1 MPLSF
6 GLVPKY
12 DVGSTFWS
20 HTSTHYACRRDRNGS
35 DHSACCLDRSFKTIK
50 ALNPRSG
57 SPISIYGSLHT
68 PQHTPPELV
77 LTGASSGLCVLY
89 SICSRSLAFTAS
101 VCNRMSASLRFHFA
115 IEHISIPICF
125 VMVRAIALE
134 PTTLFKAAIW
144 NDRALFRVWQAEAG
158 VVLVAAHTR
167 WTNTS
172 VRLGCAVEGVQRHQ
186 RIGSKLGCVQT
197 RADIKSS
204 CCHPLSPCMSCLAL
218 YVVVI

>member
-1 MPLSF
+1 MRVVTEQHGPLSALVIRIQTTHAGVRCGCHCLF

-35 DHSACCLDRSFKTIK
+35 DHCACCLDRSFKTIK

-68 PQHTPPELV
+68 PQHTPSELV

-101 VCNRMSASLRFHFA
+101 VCNRMSASLRSHFA

-125 VMVRAIALE
+125 VMVRA
-134 PTTLFKAAIW
+134 
-144 NDRALFRVWQAEAG
+144 V
-158 VVLVAAHTR
+158 
-167 WTNTS
+167 
-172 VRLGCAVEGVQRHQ
+172 C
-186 RIGSKLGCVQT
+186 T
-197 RADIKSS
+197 RAHDVVQGCYLERPRIDQGMASRS
-204 CCHPLSPCMSCLAL
+204 WSGARCCTHSVGQYLGPARLCCRRS
-218 YVVVI
+218 